1 MSWVRYSSTSPPP
14 RSRASSEKI
23 RRLPR
28 RSRTSS
34 ARSPRTPPSPVI
46 VYMDDAHEYM
56 VGKKFDKTGPGRFC
70 KEFQTTRKVFH
81 AKKERRHLHGLGQK
95 RPAAVPPDDKNC
107 PNGTFDARI
116 LFIGCTSEP
125 EKADPKATKAFF
137 DRMFVLPLP
146 RPRVAL
152 HALEADHRG
161 AAEGLSGH
169 QCGRSINPSPRE
181 RRILG
186 GRYHFLREKTLRR
199 SDGWNG

>member
-1 MSWVRYSSTSPPP
+1 MSSVRYSSTSPPP

-28 RSRTSS
+28 HLPHLICKVATDP
-34 ARSPRTPPSPVI
+34 AFTPVI

-70 KEFQTTRKVFH
+70 KEFQNYKKSFFTRKKNGGTFTASV
-81 AKKERRHLHGLGQK
+81 KKGPQ
-95 RPAAVPPDDKNC
+95 PCPPDDKNC

-137 DRMFVLPLP
+137 DRMLYFPYP
-146 RPRVAL
+146 D
-152 HALEADHRG
+152 HASRYMLWKRTIAEQLKGSPVTSVGDLSTLAHVTEGFSAG
-161 AAEGLSGH
+161 AIISA
-169 QCGRSINPSPRE
+169 
-181 RRILG
+181 
-186 GRYHFLREKTLRR
+186 
-199 SDGWNG
+199 